1 MREMRGSLWFYR
13 LYDVAQDID
22 LAAAEKIL
30 ALYKP
35 VSRMRLSK
43 VRPRALEIKNP
54 PLTVELEGTEVA
66 LNGKTYRVAASARLY
81 DFGVL
86 SILFKLE
93 LPPDMSYEELRSL
106 AVAAGE
112 ASSLSPWFAACRD
125 ELIRQLK
132 PALTGDGFTGFVE
145 DFLIFFFQD
154 WPCDWDPVPLLL
166 GEEEP
171 ISQAMRQ
178 EVLRNLF
185 SYSDDQIIITW
196 DAAFIY
202 DPSGSTDV
210 ADLLE
215 FANAQLLELR
225 YYDSVLD
232 RELAAMYD
240 ALEEAGRG
248 GYRRLR
254 QYRNIMRRLMELM
267 VEITEVT
274 GRIENALK
282 VTQDIFYVR
291 IYTAAL
297 KIFRVEEWLE
307 SIDRKMQ
314 VVERNYSLLSDE
326 LITHRFMMIDIAIVV
341 LIAFEI
347 ILWLFTLK

>member
-1 MREMRGSLWFYR
+1 MRGSLWFYR

-22 LAAAEKIL
+22 LVRAENIL
-30 ALYKP
+30 ALHKP
-35 VSRMRLSK
+35 VSRMRLAK

-54 PLTVELEGTEVA
+54 PLTVELAGTEVE
-66 LNGKTYRVAASARLY
+66 LDEQSYRVTASARLY

-86 SILFKLE
+86 SILLKLE
-93 LPPDMSYEELRSL
+93 LPPDMSYQRLQSL
-106 AVAAGE
+106 AAAAIE
-112 ASSLSPWFAACRD
+112 ASALSSWFAAYRD
-125 ELIRQLK
+125 ELLAQLR
-132 PALTGDGFTGFVE
+132 PALTGEGFSGFVE

-154 WPCDWDPVPLLL
+154 WPAGWDPVPLLL
-166 GEEEP
+166 GEKEP
-171 ISQAMRQ
+171 VSSAMRQ
-178 EVLRNLF
+178 EVLRNSF
-185 SYSDDQIIITW
+185 SYTTDQIIVTW
-196 DAAFIY
+196 DAAFIH
-202 DPSGSTDV
+202 DPSNSSDV

-254 QYRNIMRRLMELM
+254 QYRGIMRRLMELM

-274 GRIENALK
+274 ARVENALK
-282 VTQDIFYVR
+282 VTQDIYYLRV
-291 IYTAAL
+291 YTAAL

-307 SIDRKMQ
+307 SINRKIQ

-326 LITHRFMMIDIAIVV
+326 IITHRFMVIDIAIVL

-347 ILWLFTLK
+347 IIWLFTLK